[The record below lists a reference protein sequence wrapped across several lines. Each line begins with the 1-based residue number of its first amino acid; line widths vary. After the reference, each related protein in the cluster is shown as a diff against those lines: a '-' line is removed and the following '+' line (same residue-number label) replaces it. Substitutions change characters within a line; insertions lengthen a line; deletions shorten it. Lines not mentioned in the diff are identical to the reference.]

1 MTGHQKNDQAENFII
16 RADHGSGVYGLSGI
30 ASISKINGVK
40 VVRPLLNF
48 TKQELQDF
56 LKAKKIKWIEDP
68 SNQNDLF
75 TRVRVRKFLNQY
87 PDWIEKLAN
96 VSKNLSKTK
105 DAIEY
110 MVNKSM
116 SEIVDNSEQ
125 GVLIKLEA
133 FNMLPQEIRFRMLSR
148 ILQNVSGEA
157 KPARAERIENLI
169 NKIEKGLLFK
179 ASTLSKC
186 IGCLFPTLI

>member
-1 MTGHQKNDQAENFII
+1 MTGHQQNDQAENFII
-16 RADHGSGVYGLSGI
+16 RADHGSGVYGLAGI
-30 ASISKINGVK
+30 PAIGKIDGMK

-56 LKAKKIKWIEDP
+56 LKEKEIQWIEDP
-68 SNQNDLF
+68 SNQNDVF
-75 TRVRVRKFLNQY
+75 ARVRVRKFLNKY
-87 PDWIEKLAN
+87 PDWVAKLAD

-110 MVNKSM
+110 MVNKSI
-116 SEIVDNSEQ
+116 SEIVEKSEQ
-125 GVLIKLEA
+125 GVFIDLDG
-133 FNMLPQEIRFRMLSR
+133 FNILPQEIRFRMLSK
-148 ILQNVSGEA
+148 ILQNVSQEA

-186 IGCLFPTLI
+186 VIRRK